1 MGKLVAE
8 NSMEF
13 WDIYLGQS
21 LSIGF
26 QRYTLSKLKLLF
38 IPGCSKEPGTL
49 NVFKNIP
56 ILFRSCR
63 LFRVGCVIFICS
75 CDLLTLEIFS
85 CLDVPS
91 PEVRTNFFLYF
102 VFLTKVH
109 AGNKCYVVLGYI
121 NNQYIIYSP
130 DAIRWGSQLTAKLES
145 SVVFKNILWS
155 LVREL
160 SFFWLG
166 AGKVICKRN
175 C

>member
-1 MGKLVAE
+1 MVFANVGKYSIHGAYMGKLVAE

-49 NVFKNIP
+49 NEFKNIP

-75 CDLLTLEIFS
+75 CDLLILEIFS

-121 NNQYIIYSP
+121 NNLYLIYIY
-130 DAIRWGSQLTAKLES
+130 T
-145 SVVFKNILWS
+145 FNI
-155 LVREL
+155 
-160 SFFWLG
+160 
-166 AGKVICKRN
+166 
-175 C
+175 